1 VAGGIG
7 DRAGADA
14 GEGKVGCDCAAVR
27 GGVDDRDGDGGAGD
41 GRVAG
46 ICGVKLAAGRTP
58 AGALAD
64 APAGAGA
71 AAGADA

>member
-7 DRAGADA
+7 DRAGADDGA
-14 GEGKVGCDCAAVR
+14 ASNGCDCTAVR
-27 GGVDDRDGDGGAGD
+27 GGVDDRDVAGAGD

-46 ICGVKLAAGRTP
+46 TCGVKLAAGRTP

-71 AAGADA
+71 ADGADA